1 MAITKTSKNFKN
13 KGKDIKYLN
22 KDFSQFRGNLIEF
35 AKTYFPQTYSD
46 FNESSPGMMFIEM
59 ASYVGDS
66 LSYYVDDTLKESL
79 MTHADDIENVI
90 ALSQYLG
97 YKPKVTS
104 PAVTTLSVYQLVPS
118 IGSGADNTYDETYL
132 LRIKEG
138 MRVESSIG
146 VQFVTQD
153 VVDFNDELDREISIY
168 QRDGV
173 SGEVTFYLI
182 KKLVQ
187 AISAEVK
194 TEEVTFGAYEE
205 FQSIDL
211 GDTNVIDIYDVRDS
225 NGNKFYEVPYLAQ
238 ELVFVDYPNTENNDP
253 DLFQFKSTTPYILNT
268 LKTSRRFVKQVNPN
282 STTTIQ
288 FGAGDPTVSEETII
302 PSFKNVGLGLP
313 NSISK
318 LEESFDPTNFLKT
331 KTYGTSPSNT
341 TMTVKYLVGGGV
353 ESNVKKG
360 TITQINGAEYEED
373 LTKFTST
380 QLGLYNAAKSSIAVD
395 NEVPAT
401 GGKGG
406 DTMEEIRQNALAN
419 FGSQNRAVTAKDYQV
434 RALSMPTKFG
444 SIAKAYATA
453 DGTLDN
459 NSPSSILASPNVLNE
474 FTDLVESFVNKP
486 EEEEPDR
493 KAIKDELQKFL
504 LGKTSNENE
513 KNNPFA
519 INLYL
524 LGYDSD
530 KKLSLLNRA
539 IKENLKTYLSE
550 YKILTD
556 GININDGFIINIGL
570 EFEIITLKNYNKS
583 EVLSDCISELK
594 EYFNVDN
601 FTFNNT
607 INISELELIIANVD
621 GVSSVPKL
629 KIVNKCGGQY
639 ANNSY
644 NIEAAIKDKILYPS
658 LDPSVFE
665 IKFPDS
671 DIKGGQDNGILFFNS
686 IKRCIGVLTTTR
698 PKRWFR

>member
-13 KGKDIKYLN
+13 RGKDIKYLN
-22 KDFSQFRGNLIEF
+22 KDFAQFRGNLIEF
-35 AKTYFPQTYSD
+35 AKTYFPTTYSD

-59 ASYVGDS
+59 ASFIGDS

-79 MTHADDIENVI
+79 MVHADDIENVI

-97 YKPKVTS
+97 YKPKVTAPS
-104 PAVTTLSVYQLVPS
+104 VTTLSVYQLVPS
-118 IGSGADNTYDETYL
+118 IGTGGSNTYDETYL

-138 MRVESSIG
+138 MRVESSNG
-146 VQFVTQD
+146 VQFITQD
-153 VVDFNDELDREISIY
+153 VVDFNDETDREITIY
-168 QRDGV
+168 QTDSV
-173 SGEVTFYLI
+173 SGEPTFYLV
-182 KKLVQ
+182 KKLVN

-194 TEEVTFGAYEE
+194 TQEVSFGSYQE
-205 FQSIDL
+205 FQSINL
-211 GDTNVIDIYDVRDS
+211 SDTNVIDIYDVRDS
-225 NGNKFYEVPYLAQ
+225 DGNKFYEVPYLAQ
-238 ELVFVDYPNTENNDP
+238 EMVFVDYPNTENNDP
-253 DLFQFKSTTPYILNT
+253 DLYQFKSTVPYILNT
-268 LKTSRRFVKQVNPN
+268 LKTSRRFVKQINSD

-341 TMTVKYLVGGGV
+341 TITVKYLVGGGV

-360 TITQINGAEYEED
+360 TITQIKNVEYEED
-373 LTKFTST
+373 TTLFTQT
-380 QLGLYNAAKSSIAVD
+380 QLGVYNSAKNSIAVD

-406 DTMEEIRQNALAN
+406 DTIEEIRQNALAN
-419 FGSQNRAVTAKDYQV
+419 FGSQNRAVTAKDYEV
-434 RALSMPTKFG
+434 RVLSMPTKFG

-459 NSPSSILASPNVLNE
+459 NSPSSILSSPKALQE
-474 FTDLVESFVNKP
+474 FTDLVMSFVEKP
-486 EEEEPDR
+486 DEEEPNR
-493 KAIKDELQKFL
+493 KSVQEEIKKYL
-504 LGKTSNENE
+504 LGKSSNDNE

-524 LGYDSD
+524 LGYDEN
-530 KKLSLLNRA
+530 KKLSNVNRA
-539 IKENLKTYLSE
+539 IKENIKTYLSE

-556 GININDGFIINIGL
+556 GININDGFIINIGV

-583 EVLSDCISELK
+583 EVINDCIQEIKDYLNIDSW
-594 EYFNVDN
+594 
-601 FTFNNT
+601 TFNNT
-607 INISELELIIANVD
+607 INISELELIVANVD

-639 ANNSY
+639 SPNSY
-644 NIEAAIKDKILYPS
+644 NIEAATKDKIVYPS

-665 IKFPDS
+665 VKFPDS
-671 DIKGGQDNGILFFNS
+671 DIKG
-686 IKRCIGVLTTTR
+686 RAR
-698 PKRWFR
+698 

>member
-22 KDFSQFRGNLIEF
+22 KDFSAFRSNLIEF
-35 AKTYFPQTYSD
+35 AKTYFPKTYSD

-97 YKPKVTS
+97 YKPKVS
-104 PAVTTLSVYQLVPS
+104 APSVTTLSVYQLVPS
-118 IGSGADNTYDETYL
+118 IGSGGDNTFDSTYF

-138 MRVESSIG
+138 MKCESTNG
-146 VQFVTQD
+146 VQFITQD
-153 VVDFNDELDREISIY
+153 VVDFSDERDREITIY

-173 SGEVTFYLI
+173 SGEASFYLV
-182 KKLVQ
+182 KKQVQ
-187 AISAEVK
+187 AISAELK
-194 TEEVTFGAYEE
+194 TEEVTFGGFKE
-205 FQSIDL
+205 FQSIEL
-211 GDTNVIDIYDVRDS
+211 GDTNIIDIYDVRDS
-225 NGNKFYEVPYLAQ
+225 DSNKFYEVPYLAQ
-238 ELVFVDYPNTENNDP
+238 ELVFTDYPNTENNDP

-268 LKTSRRFVKQVNPN
+268 LKTSRRFVKQINPD

-288 FGAGDPTVSEETII
+288 FGSGDPTVSEETII

-318 LEESFDPTNFLKT
+318 LNESFDPTNFLKT

-341 TMTVKYLVGGGV
+341 TITVKYLVGGGV
-353 ESNVKKG
+353 E
-360 TITQINGAEYEED
+360 YEED
-373 LTKFTST
+373 IQLFTPT
-380 QLGLYNAAKSSIAVD
+380 QLGLYNAAKNSIAID

-406 DTMEEIRQNALAN
+406 DTIEEIRQNALAN
-419 FGSQNRAVTAKDYQV
+419 FGSQNRAVTAKDYQI

-444 SIAKAYATA
+444 AIAKAYATA

-459 NSPSSILASPNVLNE
+459 NSPSSILASPNALKE
-474 FTDLVESFVNKP
+474 FTDLVESFVTKP

-493 KAIKDELQKFL
+493 ESIQTEIKKFL
-504 LGKTSNENE
+504 VGKTSNNNE

-524 LGYDSD
+524 LGYDSN
-530 KKLSLLNRA
+530 KKLSVLNRA

-556 GININDGFIINIGL
+556 GINISDGFIINIGID
-570 EFEIITLKNYNKS
+570 FEIITLKNYNKS
-583 EVLSDCISELK
+583 EVVADCISELK
-594 EYFNVDN
+594 DYFNIDS

-607 INISELELIIANVD
+607 INISELELIVANVD

-639 ANNSY
+639 SPNSY
-644 NIEAAIKDKILYPS
+644 NVEAAIKDKVLYPS

-665 IKFPDS
+665 IKYPDS
-671 DIKGGQDNGILFFNS
+671 DIKGRA
-686 IKRCIGVLTTTR
+686 K
-698 PKRWFR
+698 